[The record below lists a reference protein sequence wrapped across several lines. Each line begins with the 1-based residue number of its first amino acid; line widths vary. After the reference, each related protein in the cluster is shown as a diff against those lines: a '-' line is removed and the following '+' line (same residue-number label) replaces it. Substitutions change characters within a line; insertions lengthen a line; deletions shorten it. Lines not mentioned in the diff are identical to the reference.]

1 MSYYYIREQHQN
13 DKNLLSLQVKYL
25 NNYIYNGLD
34 DDFDYNDDP
43 NTQCRI
49 ALPKSILEETVMCFR
64 IIMGHSGGNWFREYL
79 QQLYHH
85 HKLCH
90 IIDKYKCEH
99 CKRHKLSRKGYGL
112 LPEREIKIVPWE

>member
-25 NNYIYNGLD
+25 NNYIYKSLD

-49 ALPKSILEETVMCFR
+49 APPESMHDDTGKWFHILMLHPVEK
-64 IIMGHSGGNWFREYL
+64 WFRESL
-79 QQLYHH
+79 QQCYHNYNFFH
-85 HKLCH
+85 T
-90 IIDKYKCEH
+90 IEKYKYEH
-99 CKRHKLSRKGYGL
+99 CQRNKLSGKVINRRWCNNY
-112 LPEREIKIVPWE
+112 